1 MNTVE
6 RFQRLFRFQPL
17 DRLPVIEWAVWWDLT
32 IERWYEEG
40 LPRDLTKPGEI
51 RDYFGQDSQEQ
62 IYINAIGAGC
72 PRAGSHGAG
81 IITNADDYERVKPYL
96 YPKENHIGP
105 SLEVVQRWAQQQVE
119 GNTATW
125 VSLQGFFWWPRV
137 LLGIERHLYSFYDQP
152 ELIHQINQDLTDF
165 NIWALEELVKIVQPI
180 FMTFFED
187 LSYNHGPM
195 LSQKAFYTFLVPY
208 YEQLIPV
215 LEKYDIIPI
224 VDSDGDITR
233 VVPWFKSVG
242 IKGILPLE
250 RMAGVD
256 VAQLRTAHPD
266 FILVGAFDKTVM
278 KDGEA
283 AMRAEFERLLP
294 TMKTGGFIPSVDHQ
308 TPPDVSIEN
317 YRIYLR
323 LLEEYCCKAG
333 QDAVLG

>member
-6 RFQRLFRFQPL
+6 RFKRAIRFQPV
-17 DRLPVIEWAVWWDLT
+17 DRLPMIEWAVWWDLT
-32 IERWYEEG
+32 IKRWYEEG
-40 LPRDLTKPGEI
+40 LPRDLTKPGKI
-51 RDYFGQDSQEQ
+51 RDFFGQDSQEQ
-62 IYINAIGAGC
+62 VYIHATAPGC
-72 PRAGSHGAG
+72 PTPASHGAG
-81 IITNADDYERVKPYL
+81 LITNKADYDAIKPFL
-96 YPKENHIGP
+96 YPRENFVGP
-105 SLEVVQRWAQQQVE
+105 SLEEAVQWGKQQDAGDTVV
-119 GNTATW
+119 W
-125 VSLQGFFWWPRV
+125 VSLQGYFWWPRV

-152 ELIHQINQDLTDF
+152 ELMHEINQDLTDF
-165 NIWALEELVKIVQPI
+165 NIWALDQLCQHVRPT

-195 LSQKAFYTFLVPY
+195 LSEKSFYTFLAPY
-208 YEQLIPV
+208 YRQIVPV

-256 VAQLRTAHPD
+256 VGKLRADHPD

-278 KDGEA
+278 KNGEA
-283 AMRAEFERLLP
+283 AMRQEFERLLP

-323 LLEEYCCKAG
+323 LLEEYCTRAA
-333 QDAVLG
+333 QA